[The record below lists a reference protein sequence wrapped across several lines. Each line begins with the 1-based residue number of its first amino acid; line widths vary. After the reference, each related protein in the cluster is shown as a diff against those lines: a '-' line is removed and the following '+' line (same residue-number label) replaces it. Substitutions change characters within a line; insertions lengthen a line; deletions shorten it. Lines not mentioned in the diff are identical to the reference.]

1 MCRGITCLQVQAAP
15 AEAFSTLGADAG
27 APKEK
32 PKAAASL
39 EALEA
44 AILEEL
50 RQRSFVKSGISEPL
64 PARAAAVDVCALA
77 PPPGLS
83 LVAPHVAALS
93 PPPGLPPPSWST
105 SGSSS
110 PWQQHSCGTS
120 ETGSTVDATEAP
132 PSPLIAPAELQPE
145 DLDESLAVAAA
156 GVPSAGSV
164 GHHLGL
170 CKPCDFVDRGFCRAG
185 AGCRFCHICGP
196 EERRRRKLQRRKL
209 ARAERRADAQADE

>member
-50 RQRSFVKSGISEPL
+50 RQRSFGEFLKGGASEPSV
-64 PARAAAVDVCALA
+64 ADAGVLA
-77 PPPGLS
+77 PLAGLS

>member
-1 MCRGITCLQVQAAP
+1 MCKGITCVQIQAAP

-27 APKEK
+27 APKET
-32 PKAAASL
+32 PKAPS
-39 EALEA
+39 ALEA

-50 RQRSFVKSGISEPL
+50 RQRSFGDFLKGGASEAFKAPG
-64 PARAAAVDVCALA
+64 LA

-83 LVAPHVAALS
+83 LVAPHAAALS
-93 PPPGLPPPSWST
+93 PPPGLPPPSWS
-105 SGSSS
+105 GSSS
-110 PWQQHSCGTS
+110 PWKQHSCGTS

-132 PSPLIAPAELQPE
+132 PSPLIAPSVKPE
-145 DLDESLAVAAA
+145 DLDEALAIAAAVAA

-196 EERRRRKLQRRKL
+196 EERRRLKLQRRKL
-209 ARAERRADAQADE
+209 ARAVRRADAQADE